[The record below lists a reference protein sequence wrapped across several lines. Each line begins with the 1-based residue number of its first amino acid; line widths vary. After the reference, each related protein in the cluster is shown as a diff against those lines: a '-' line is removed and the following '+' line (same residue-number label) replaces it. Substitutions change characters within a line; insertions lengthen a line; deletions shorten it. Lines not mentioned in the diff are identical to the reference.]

1 MGRIHIKKG
10 LWLDYRR
17 PIACL
22 RAWLAAYLYAQQL
35 AGAPVRHRR
44 GAGPRIRSPETT
56 ASFPPPCDTVS
67 TSPTDSI
74 DRLLAE
80 IEQQSTRSAPDGQA
94 WFPREDTVTADLI
107 DVGLLFVEVFGQHRG
122 ENFFRCTLVQPHVYR
137 RVLLGPARKTTR
149 GGDDG
154 DLLPVD

>member
-1 MGRIHIKKG
+1 MGRIRIKKG
-10 LWLDYRR
+10 PRLDYRR

-35 AGAPVRHRR
+35 AGAPVRHQR

-56 ASFPPPCDTVS
+56 ASFPPPCDAVFP
-67 TSPTDSI
+67 SPTDSV
-74 DRLLAE
+74 DLLLAE
-80 IEQQSTRSAPDGQA
+80 IEQQLARSVPNRRA
-94 WFPREDTVTADLI
+94 WFPREDAVTADLI

-122 ENFFRCTLVQPHVYR
+122 ENFFKCTIVQPHVYR
-137 RVLLGPARKTTR
+137 RVLLGPARKTAR